1 MAVDIAIQSFHKII
15 WLIMIY
21 HRRQNRGEQ
30 TVVHREAQNKD
41 RNRLPFTGKH
51 KTRTDRNRLSFTGK
65 HKTRTDRNRLPFTG
79 KHKTR
84 TDRNRQPFRGRQNKD
99 RK

>member
-51 KTRTDRNRLSFTGK
+51 KTRTDRNR
-65 HKTRTDRNRLPFTG
+65 
-79 KHKTR
+79 
-84 TDRNRQPFRGRQNKD
+84 QPFRGRQNKD

>member
-1 MAVDIAIQSFHKII
+1 MTLAVDIAIQSFHKII

-30 TVVHREAQNKD
+30 TAVHREAQNKD
-41 RNRLPFTGKH
+41 RQEQTVLQRETE
-51 KTRTDRNRLSFTGK
+51 
-65 HKTRTDRNRLPFTG
+65 
-79 KHKTR
+79 
-84 TDRNRQPFRGRQNKD
+84 NKD